1 MGVGLMLVALL
12 IAVMQGVFS
21 KTWDVTLPQSITSM
35 TNSCVTVPCHF
46 EVPDDQE
53 ANLLNCSDRGLWRKG
68 TLAGPIVLD
77 SQNPF
82 NNQVQGQVVG
92 DLTKKNCTTVFS
104 SFPKDYS
111 DMYFFRLECLN
122 TIKYTFSVGVMITF
136 QPAPPP
142 PTLTFVS
149 QVSEGAQ
156 VRLQCSVPVPCSIL
170 PPSLTW
176 LPRDTSRQEDTQM
189 LQTADGHMMMTST
202 LTFVATADHQNQ
214 SIVCSVSYPLSKGGS
229 TEPSAATQRLNI
241 LYAPRFTTATL
252 STSGPVSE
260 GRTVIFTCSSDANPP
275 VSRYSWHR
283 DNRGILTRMGQGET
297 LVLQVSQEDSG
308 VYLCEAQNSRGSHRS
323 RPLSLEVIATKGRS
337 EDLMVVPY
345 IICGVVLVLYI
356 LTVVVDLYKYQRRL
370 KQIELKGEHTYSDL
384 RTVSV
389 TSDYDRLQFRQ
400 PKTKPPPEPSDY
412 ENGVTLQTV
421 FKSLPPPNQT

>member
-1 MGVGLMLVALL
+1 MCRYAAEVLHCASP
-12 IAVMQGVFS
+12 GVFS
-21 KTWDVTLPQSITSM
+21 KTWDVTLPQSIVSI
-35 TNSCVTVPCHF
+35 TNSCFTVPCRF

-68 TLAGPIVLD
+68 RLSGPVVLD

-82 NNQVQGQVVG
+82 NNKGQIVG

-104 SFPKDYS
+104 SFPKDYG
-111 DMYFFRLECLN
+111 DMYFFRLECPN
-122 TIKYTFSVGVMITF
+122 AIKYTFSDGVMITF

-142 PTLTFVS
+142 PSLTFVS
-149 QVSEGAQ
+149 HVSEGAQ
-156 VRLQCSVPVPCSIL
+156 VRLQCSVPVLCSIL

-176 LPRDTSRQEDTQM
+176 LPRDSSRQEDTQM
-189 LQTADGHMMMTST
+189 LQQTADGHMMMTST
-202 LTFVATADHQNQ
+202 LTFKATADHQNQ
-214 SIVCSVSYPLSKGGS
+214 SIVCSVSYPLSQGGS
-229 TEPSAATQRLNI
+229 TTQGGIVLQAVV
-241 LYAPRFTTATL
+241 LYVPRFTTATL

-283 DNRGILTRMGQGET
+283 DNHGTLTTIGQGET

-308 VYLCEAQNSRGSHRS
+308 VYLCEAQNSRGSDRS
-323 RPLSLEVIATKGRS
+323 RPLSLEVS
-337 EDLMVVPY
+337 DLMVVPY

-356 LTVVVDLYKYQRRL
+356 LTVV
-370 KQIELKGEHTYSDL
+370 QIEVKGEHTYTDL

-389 TSDYDRLQFRQ
+389 TSDYDQLQVFENLRDIFSSKMNLYNSLQF
-400 PKTKPPPEPSDY
+400 
-412 ENGVTLQTV
+412 N
-421 FKSLPPPNQT
+421 N